1 MDGTDRIEIDYKAL
15 GKRIRKW
22 RKEKGITQEVLANAI
37 DKTIQHISNVECAH
51 TKVSLGTLTDIAN
64 YLDVSLNDLMC
75 DSLRN
80 SGNAYQL
87 EYSRII
93 KDCDENQFRRLNKT
107 IKALLETWE

>member
-1 MDGTDRIEIDYKAL
+1 MDRADRKGIDYKAL
-15 GKRIRKW
+15 GSRVRKW
-22 RKEKGITQEVLANAI
+22 RKEKGITQEDLANAI
-37 DKTIQHISNVECAH
+37 DKTVQHISNIERAH

-87 EYSRII
+87 EYSLMV
-93 KDCDENQFRRLNKT
+93 KDCDEDQYRKLNKT